1 MYMPHTKL
9 RDHIKIILSISEFS
23 IYSFSELL
31 LFIGIVVLFFDL
43 LTTFIPNCWI
53 KIVFLF
59 AFI

>member
-43 LTTFIPNCWI
+43 LTTFIPNC
-53 KIVFLF
+53 
-59 AFI
+59 